1 LLTYLSCER
10 SNSWLSESPYAID
23 TSLVPRGG
31 HRRRKSMEPRTLQN
45 LNGTL
50 SQAPSIST
58 PRSVSASHI
67 ISPTSEFLSFPD
79 TPSAT
84 VSRAVA
90 TQSLKISRRKSTQ
103 WVRSPESLAN
113 PNGEL
118 ESNSSGLLLSPVPP
132 TPAPETI
139 SAYAEHIL
147 DGEVG
152 GETPYFLRNEELVQ
166 RTAPPKQRIAMAKG
180 FSQLD
185 LGLGTRGAE
194 TTMDSGDGTGSGLL
208 MQRLLQARRKSLQW
222 APKVGSPL
230 AKGESNFV
238 V

>member
-1 LLTYLSCER
+1 
-10 SNSWLSESPYAID
+10 
-23 TSLVPRGG
+23 
-31 HRRRKSMEPRTLQN
+31 MEPRTLQN
-45 LNGTL
+45 FNGTL

-67 ISPTSEFLSFPD
+67 ISPTSEFLDFPD

-84 VSRAVA
+84 VSGAVA
-90 TQSLKISRRKSTQ
+90 TQSLKINRRKSTQ

-113 PNGEL
+113 TNGDL
-118 ESNSSGLLLSPVPP
+118 ESSSSVLLLSPVPP

-147 DGEVG
+147 DGEAG
-152 GETPYFLRNEELVQ
+152 SETPYFLHNEELVQ
-166 RTAPPKQRIAMAKG
+166 RTAPPKQRVGVAKG
-180 FSQLD
+180 FGQLD
-185 LGLGTRGAE
+185 LSLETRGGE
-194 TTMDSGDGTGSGLL
+194 TIVDGGNGTGSGLL

-230 AKGESNFV
+230 AKGESNFMA
-238 V
+238 